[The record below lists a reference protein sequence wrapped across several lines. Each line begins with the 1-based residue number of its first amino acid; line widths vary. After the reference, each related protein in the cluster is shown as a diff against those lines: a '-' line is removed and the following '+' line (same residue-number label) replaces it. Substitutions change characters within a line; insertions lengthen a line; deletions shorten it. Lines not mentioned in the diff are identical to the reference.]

1 MKLRKKFRRG
11 SSQVFSGMNILFVT
25 FGELSIGSGAHR
37 SLSILRALAD
47 AGHHI
52 DVIAAGA
59 QIAPHPNV
67 SILAG
72 SSDRLLS
79 RRLLR
84 RVFAKAARRKSYQL
98 VHVVDEAVLCLAHG
112 MWWRRVKVVYEA
124 SRCFTGPNGI
134 APSWSWKLTPTYHER
149 IEKKALR
156 RTDLVLTSCDLL
168 STDLERVQKDTR
180 IVQLAPIPAQALLP
194 RSEPDRK
201 ALLSRFGG
209 SASGIAV
216 CCIGPGN
223 RNELRKLLLAARK
236 VIDAL
241 PGIGFFFRG
250 LPVEEAET
258 MARNLDIQGRCSFLE
273 RDETE
278 DYYSALEIADAA
290 LLVPQPG
297 GRYVDP
303 EVFTALH
310 SPSALVVVQEA
321 AYSGVLDGR
330 NSIQVV
336 STAESIAEGILRV
349 FQEPL
354 LALAI
359 AVEGQQLIANHHSFS
374 SFKHKIRMTYH
385 DL

>member
-1 MKLRKKFRRG
+1 
-11 SSQVFSGMNILFVT
+11 MNILFVT

-52 DVIAAGA
+52 DVIAAGT
-59 QIAPHPNV
+59 QIPPHPNV
-67 SILAG
+67 RIITG
-72 SSDRLLS
+72 PSDRLLP

-84 RVFAKAARRKSYQL
+84 REFTKAARKKSYQV
-98 VHVVDEAVLCLAHG
+98 VHVVDEAVLCLAHC

-124 SRCFTGPNGI
+124 SRCFAGPNGI
-134 APSWSWKLTPTYHER
+134 APSWRWKLAPTYYER
-149 IEKKALR
+149 IEKKALQ
-156 RTDLVLTSCDLL
+156 RTDLVLTSCDIL
-168 STDLERVQKDTR
+168 STDLERVQKDIR
-180 IVQLAPIPAQALLP
+180 IVRLESVPAHALLP
-194 RSEPDRK
+194 REEPDRN
-201 ALLSRFGG
+201 ALLSRLGG
-209 SASGIAV
+209 SASGIVA
-216 CCIGPGN
+216 CCIRPGN

-241 PGIGFFFRG
+241 PDVGFFFRG
-250 LPVEEAET
+250 LPVDEAVT
-258 MARNLDIQGRCSFLE
+258 MARNLDIDGRCAFLE
-273 RDETE
+273 RDETKA
-278 DYYSALEIADAA
+278 YYGALDIADAA
-290 LLVPQPG
+290 LFVPLPG

-310 SPSALVVVQEA
+310 SSSALVALQEA

-336 STAESIAEGILRV
+336 SSAEAIAEGILRV

-385 DL
+385 EL

>member
-1 MKLRKKFRRG
+1 
-11 SSQVFSGMNILFVT
+11 MNILFVT
-25 FGELSIGSGAHR
+25 FGELSIGSGGHH

-52 DVIAAGA
+52 DVIAAGM
-59 QIAPHPNV
+59 QMAPHPNV
-67 SILAG
+67 SILIAP
-72 SSDRLLS
+72 SDRLLS

-84 RVFAKAARRKSYQL
+84 RVFAKAARNKSYQVIHL
-98 VHVVDEAVLCLAHG
+98 VDEAALFLAHC

-124 SRCFTGPNGI
+124 SRCFTGSNGI
-134 APSWSWKLTPTYHER
+134 APSWRWKLAPTYYER
-149 IEKKALR
+149 IEKKALQ
-156 RTDLVLTSCDLL
+156 RTDLVLTACDML
-168 STDLERVQKDTR
+168 SMDIARIQKNIR
-180 IVQLAPIPAQALLP
+180 IVQLDPVPAHALLP
-194 RSEPDRK
+194 RKEPDREK
-201 ALLSRFGG
+201 LVSRFGG
-209 SASGIAV
+209 TVSGIVV
-216 CCIGPGN
+216 CFISPGN
-223 RNELRKLLLAARK
+223 RNEVRKMLLVARK

-241 PGIGFFFRG
+241 PGVGFFFMG
-250 LPVEEAET
+250 LPVGEADP
-258 MARNLDIQGRCSFLE
+258 MARNLDIHERCVFLD
-273 RDETE
+273 RDEPE
-278 DYYSALEIADAA
+278 DYYGALSIADAA
-290 LLVPQPG
+290 LFVPRPG

-310 SPSALVVVQEA
+310 SPSALVAVQET

-336 STAESIAEGILRV
+336 STAESIADGILRV

>member
-1 MKLRKKFRRG
+1 
-11 SSQVFSGMNILFVT
+11 MNILFVT
-25 FGELSIGSGAHR
+25 FGELSVGSGAHR

-47 AGHHI
+47 AGHYI
-52 DVIAAGA
+52 DVIAARA
-59 QIAPHPNV
+59 RIAPHPHIN
-67 SILAG
+67 ILAG
-72 SSDRLLS
+72 PSDRVLS

-98 VHVVDEAVLCLAHG
+98 VHVVDEAALCLAHC

-134 APSWSWKLTPTYHER
+134 APSWRWKLAPTYYER
-149 IEKKALR
+149 IEKRALK
-156 RTDLVLTSCDLL
+156 RTNLVLTSCDIL
-168 STDLERVQKDTR
+168 SMDLERLQKDAR
-180 IVQLAPIPAQALLP
+180 IVRLEPVPAHALLP
-194 RSEPDRK
+194 RVETDGK
-201 ALLSRFGG
+201 TLLSRLGE
-209 SASGIAV
+209 SASGIVV
-216 CCIGPGN
+216 CCIRPGN

-241 PGIGFFFRG
+241 PDVGFFFRG
-250 LPVEEAET
+250 LPVAEAES
-258 MARNLDIQGRCSFLE
+258 MARNLDIHGRCAFLK

-278 DYYSALEIADAA
+278 DYYVALDIADAA
-290 LLVPQPG
+290 LFVPRPG

-310 SPSALVVVQEA
+310 SPSALVAVQEA

-336 STAESIAEGILRV
+336 STAEAIAEGILQV